1 MTRPPSGEISRRST
15 PESLRLSRTSTVGSS
30 AERSS
35 RVEVPLSVS
44 ANEKRRGDEPCSAS
58 VQRTGLEKAAPPG
71 SHRMLLPKLKLR
83 SSAGSASSRAW
94 QAKWSV

>member
-1 MTRPPSGEISRRST
+1 MISRRST
-15 PESLRLSRTSTVGSS
+15 QERLCPSRTCTEGSS

-58 VQRTGLEKAAPPG
+58 AQRTGLENAAPPG
-71 SHRMLLPKLKLR
+71 SHRMLLPKLRLR
-83 SSAGSASSRAW
+83 NSAGSASSRAW
-94 QAKWSV
+94 HAKWRV